1 MKNIITSIE
10 PKNKLFLDTITSGF
24 LNNIGYSIIL
34 FDSASELINV
44 RLNGGMVA
52 YVSSGSS
59 ISFEEKKFDYGAMR
73 EIADKIE
80 YYRKKRARS

>member
-10 PKNKLFLDTITSGF
+10 PKNKLFLDTITNNF
-24 LNNIGYSIIL
+24 FNIGYSIIL